1 MYYYFFHFDLL
12 LSLYTCRI
20 SIYGQK
26 IHLFQKASEVKMWNY
41 PVCLCIF
48 HTYIHLFTLLFLL
61 LLLLQ
66 KSLRVGTVYH
76 IDNSQSNYLFYTF
89 KYYYS
94 EVYDTE

>member
-1 MYYYFFHFDLL
+1 M
-12 LSLYTCRI
+12 S
-20 SIYGQK
+20 Q
-26 IHLFQKASEVKMWNY
+26 IHLFQKDFSEVKTWNY

-48 HTYIHLFTLLFLL
+48 RTYIHLFTLFFLL

-66 KSLRVGTVYH
+66 KSLRVGTLYH